1 MTKICIYGAGA
12 IGGYLA
18 SALDQA
24 GAEVSLVARGPHL
37 KAIQE
42 KGLRFEKDGQI
53 FTHHLPASE
62 NPNEFGPQD
71 FVIITVKAHGIP
83 KIAQNLIPLLGS
95 ETAVVSAVNGLPWWY
110 FHKAASGT
118 SLDDQPLQ
126 SVDPGGVIWETIGP
140 ERAIGCVVYPACEIA
155 EPGLIRH
162 LDGDRFTLGEPS
174 SEPSERVRH
183 LSSLM
188 ISGGLKAPQKT
199 RIRDE
204 IWIKLWGNC
213 SFNPVSALSGATLDQ
228 IGQDS
233 GSAALIRE
241 IMTEVQEI
249 GEAVGARFNVSID
262 KRINGA
268 TSIIGHK
275 PSTRQ
280 DIEAGRPLE
289 IDPLL
294 TVVLELADH
303 LGIKAPALKH
313 VSSLLKLQAITLG
326 LYEHPNK
333 PERPSF

>member
-18 SALDQA
+18 SALDHA
-24 GAEVSLVARGPHL
+24 GAQVSLIARGPHL

-42 KGLRFEKDGQI
+42 KGLRFKKDDQI
-53 FTHHLPASE
+53 FTHYLPAHE

-71 FVIITVKAHGIP
+71 FVIITVKAHGIA
-83 KIAQNLIPLLGS
+83 KIARNLIPLLGPK
-95 ETAVVSAVNGLPWWY
+95 TAVVSAVNGLPWWY

-126 SVDPGGVIWETIGP
+126 SVDPGGVVWETIGP

-174 SEPSERVRH
+174 SEPSDRVKH

-199 RIRDE
+199 KIRDE

-213 SFNPVSALSGATLDQ
+213 SFNPVSALTGATLDQ
-228 IGQDS
+228 IGQDPGCAS
-233 GSAALIRE
+233 LVCE
-241 IMTEVQEI
+241 IMTEVQKI

-262 KRINGA
+262 KRIKGA

-280 DIEAGRPLE
+280 DIEAGRSLE
-289 IDPLL
+289 IDPLV
-294 TVVLELADH
+294 TVVLELAEH
-303 LGIKAPALKH
+303 LGIQAPALQH
-313 VSSLLKLQAITLG
+313 VSSLLKLQAITMG
-326 LYEHPNK
+326 LYDPDQ
-333 PERPSF
+333 